1 MSYTPK
7 RLKRKRKTNHARKL
21 KRAPKRTTK
30 RPPANIHLP
39 MHPLEVAL
47 IDLRLEY
54 LAEQAAKFQ
63 FQQPKTRADVI
74 RALLQSVIETRGLGF
89 PKQGS
94 WHERVTAIVQK
105 YGIPA
110 DWSPVA
116 VKRAQET

>member
-1 MSYTPK
+1 VSYTPK
-7 RLKRKRKTNHARKL
+7 RLKRKRKTKHARK
-21 KRAPKRTTK
+21 PKAAAKATTK
-30 RPPANIHLP
+30 RPPANIRLP

-47 IDLRLEY
+47 IDLRLAY

-63 FQQPKTRADVI
+63 FERPKMRADVI

-89 PKQGS
+89 PKQGP
-94 WHERVTAIVQK
+94 WHERVTATVQK

-116 VKRAQET
+116 AKRAQET

>member
-1 MSYTPK
+1 VSYTPK
-7 RLKRKRKTNHARKL
+7 RLKRKRKPKHTRK
-21 KRAPKRTTK
+21 PKATAK
-30 RPPANIHLP
+30 RPPANIRLP

-63 FQQPKTRADVI
+63 FERPKTRADVI

-89 PKQGS
+89 PKEGP
-94 WHERVTAIVQK
+94 WHKRVTVTVQK

-110 DWSPVA
+110 DWSTVA
-116 VKRAQET
+116 AKRAQET